1 MALPPSA
8 SGAVPKRPTTAVY
21 KAVGEDTSGNL
32 DMRLRNKA
40 ALVTGG
46 GSGIGRATCELF
58 AREGAALAVL
68 DLDPSAAE
76 TTANSVRGK
85 REAIALNA
93 DVSDS
98 TDLQKAID
106 VVIARFGRIDIL
118 VNNAGYGIR
127 GTVVDTEEAD
137 WNRLIAVNLGGV
149 FLACKYVIPNMR
161 SAGGGTIV
169 NTASAV
175 GLAGIAKRAA
185 YIASKGAVIAL
196 TRALAVDHA
205 DQGIRVNAVAPGP
218 IETPYLQS
226 VLAPGQDLGAL
237 QAGMAQRALL
247 GRIGTADE
255 VAHAILYL
263 ASEESSYLTGVV
275 LPVDGGMLA
284 R

>member
-1 MALPPSA
+1 
-8 SGAVPKRPTTAVY
+8 
-21 KAVGEDTSGNL
+21 
-32 DMRLRNKA
+32 MRLRNKV

-58 AREGAALAVL
+58 AREGAVLAVL
-68 DLDPSAAE
+68 DLDPSTAE

-85 REAIALNA
+85 VEVIALNA

-98 TDLQKAID
+98 TDLRKAID
-106 VVIARFGRIDIL
+106 AVIARFGRIEVL

-149 FLACKYVIPNMR
+149 FLACKYVIPHMR
-161 SAGGGTIV
+161 RAGGGTIV

-175 GLAGIAKRAA
+175 GLAGIADRAA

-205 DQGIRVNAVAPGP
+205 DEGIRVNAVAPGP
-218 IETPYLQS
+218 IETPYLYN
-226 VLAPGQDLGAL
+226 VVAPDQDLSAL
-237 QAGMAQRALL
+237 RAGMAERALL
-247 GRIGTADE
+247 GRIGTPDE
-255 VAHAILYL
+255 VAYAILYL
-263 ASEESSYLTGVV
+263 ASEESSYLTGVA